1 MVLLDR
7 IKAMPKEKKI
17 AFSVFAAIILIAI
30 VVFIVLIARRGYL
43 ATTMRLLRVE
53 GTVNIEYS
61 NGNVKPV
68 IDNIRVQSGDALSTG
83 SDGLA
88 SVGLDDTKIV
98 TLQNDSRAEFIKR
111 HKQLELN
118 LTKGGLFFEV
128 TEHLQDDEL
137 YEIKTS
143 NMTVGI
149 RGTSG
154 YVYYSEDGLQSLMIT
169 DGVVIVT
176 AYNPVTGETKTCEVH
191 GGEKITLY
199 LYSDKNSERDSIEFD
214 LVPVEGSDVP
224 EFPLAQIVADD
235 DLLAKVCA
243 DTGWDPEELKALAAA
258 ILGIDGQ
265 PTPTPAEIIEVTD
278 TPTPTPKPTSGTT
291 ATPTPSETPTP
302 TPPPDAT
309 PGATATPTPKPSAT
323 NAPDPTSTP
332 TPTPGPT
339 STTAPTTT
347 SSPTPIPTATAT
359 PTVTPTATATPTTA
373 PKSYTVTFNANG
385 HGTAPAAQTVKEG
398 GTVTE
403 PEDPT
408 ADGYEFEGW
417 YTDSACRNSYVFST
431 KVTSNITLYAKWTAL
446 TYTVTFSNC
455 GHGTAP
461 DDQTVSYG
469 GKVTEPTPAPFAEG
483 YKFGGWYT
491 DSACT
496 NEYDFGTTVTSDI
509 NLFAKWEVEI
519 PDSLKDYNKFVWKE
533 GLEVYILTKKVES
546 SDGSYY
552 ELYGFYNGKWQ
563 KLIYRE
569 NWQDDS
575 SLIEEYYIE
584 DGKTLYY
591 QIWSTSATRHSEFM
605 SDDDYEWTT

>member
-53 GTVNIEYS
+53 GTVNIEDS

-68 IDNIRVQSGDALSTG
+68 IDNIRFQSGDALSTG

>member
-1 MVLLDR
+1 MVLIDR

-53 GTVNIEYS
+53 GTVNIEDS

-68 IDNIRVQSGDALSTG
+68 IDNIRFQSGDALSTG

-309 PGATATPTPKPSAT
+309 ATPTPKPSAT

-347 SSPTPIPTATAT
+347 SSPTPTPTATAT

-398 GTVTE
+398 SKATE
-403 PEDPT
+403 PDDPS
-408 ADGYEFEGW
+408 AEGYEFGGW
-417 YTDSACRNSYVFST
+417 YTDSACRTSYNFSSA
-431 KVTSNITLYAKWTAL
+431 VTSNITLYAKWTAL

-496 NEYDFGTTVTSDI
+496 SEYDFGTAVTSDI

-519 PDSLKDYNKFVWKE
+519 PDSLKDYKKFVWEE
-533 GLEVYILTKKVES
+533 GLEVYILTKKVDS
-546 SDGSYY
+546 SDGPYY

-563 KLIYRE
+563 ELVYRE

-575 SLIEEYYIE
+575 SLIEEYYIV
-584 DGKTLYY
+584 DGKILYH
-591 QIWSTSATRHSEFM
+591 QIWSTSSTRHSEFM
-605 SDDDYEWTT
+605 SDYDFEWTT

>member
-1 MVLLDR
+1 MVLIDR

-53 GTVNIEYS
+53 GTVNIEDS

-68 IDNIRVQSGDALSTG
+68 IDNIRFQSGDALSTG

-137 YEIKTS
+137 MEIKTS

-154 YVYYSEDGLQSLMIT
+154 YVYYSKDGLQSLMIT

-214 LVPVEGSDVP
+214 LVPVEGSEVP

-309 PGATATPTPKPSAT
+309 PGATPTPKPSAT

-347 SSPTPIPTATAT
+347 SSPTPTPTATAT

-398 GTVTE
+398 SAATE
-403 PEDPT
+403 PDAPT
-408 ADGYEFEGW
+408 AEGYEFGGW
-417 YTDSACRNSYVFST
+417 YKDSACRTSYNFSSA
-431 KVTSNITLYAKWTAL
+431 VTSNITLYAKWTAL
-446 TYTVTFSNC
+446 TYTVTFSNN
-455 GHGTAP
+455 GHGGTAP
-461 DDQTVSYG
+461 SDQTVTYG
-469 GKVTEPTPAPFAEG
+469 GKVTEPTDPSEEYYNF
-483 YKFGGWYT
+483 KGWYT
-491 DSACT
+491 DSSCT
-496 NEYDFGTTVTSDI
+496 NEYDFNSSVTSDI
-509 NLFAKWEVEI
+509 NLFAKWDVPVPDYLTGYDSIVWDIKQNGHYVYIICKPAEVSDKLTYYQYYGYYNGEWISLSYELEGNSITEFFIEDLEDAYYVVPDNVEI
-519 PDSLKDYNKFVWKE
+519 RAS
-533 GLEVYILTKKVES
+533 
-546 SDGSYY
+546 
-552 ELYGFYNGKWQ
+552 
-563 KLIYRE
+563 
-569 NWQDDS
+569 
-575 SLIEEYYIE
+575 EEA
-584 DGKTLYY
+584 L
-591 QIWSTSATRHSEFM
+591 A
-605 SDDDYEWTT
+605 WTT